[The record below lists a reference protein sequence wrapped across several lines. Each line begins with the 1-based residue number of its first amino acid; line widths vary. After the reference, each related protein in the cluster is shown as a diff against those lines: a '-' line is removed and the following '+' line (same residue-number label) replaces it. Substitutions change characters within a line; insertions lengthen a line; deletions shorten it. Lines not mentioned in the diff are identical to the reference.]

1 MSATERNWEDMGI
14 SWSEEDVSRQQGP
27 HATDR
32 VVIGKA
38 QIPVVSDLDKFRT
51 HFGDSVVLGILDG
64 TSIRVQAQDVSR
76 TGIAKGLKVSEIRER
91 MYLRLKG
98 IRNRPL
104 AGEVKTVVKYPLPG
118 GAFYTGTD
126 LVEYQQQYVAA
137 LVDLGTPA
145 EVARTIAG
153 SITLA

>member
-1 MSATERNWEDMGI
+1 MSATERNWEEMGI

-32 VVIGKA
+32 RVIGKA
-38 QIPVVSDLDKFRT
+38 QIPVVGDLGKFRA
-51 HFGDSVVLGILDG
+51 HFGDEVVLGILDG

-76 TGIAKGLKVSEIRER
+76 TGIAKGLKVGEIRER

-104 AGEVKTVVKYPLPG
+104 AGETKTVVKYPLPG
-118 GAFYTGTD
+118 GAFYTGSNVT
-126 LVEYQQQYVAA
+126 EYQQQYVAA
-137 LVDLGTPA
+137 LVDMGTPSD
-145 EVARTIAG
+145 VARTIAAT
-153 SITLA
+153 ITL